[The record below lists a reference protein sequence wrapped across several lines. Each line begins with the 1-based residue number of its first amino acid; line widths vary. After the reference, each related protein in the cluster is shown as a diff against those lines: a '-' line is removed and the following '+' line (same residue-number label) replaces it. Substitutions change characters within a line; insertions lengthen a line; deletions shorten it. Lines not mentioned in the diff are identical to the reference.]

1 MDEKLVKRINKSHCK
16 HFEVR
21 INDSPFAIHFDYF
34 VENFSLIFMKFV
46 NQFSIVNHSF
56 NIFIEYCFTRETAKS
71 LNLFAK
77 MSFSSKFNGKLLTF
91 I

>member
-34 VENFSLIFMKFV
+34 AEHFSLIFMKFV
-46 NQFSIVNHSF
+46 NQF
-56 NIFIEYCFTRETAKS
+56 
-71 LNLFAK
+71 
-77 MSFSSKFNGKLLTF
+77 
-91 I
+91 